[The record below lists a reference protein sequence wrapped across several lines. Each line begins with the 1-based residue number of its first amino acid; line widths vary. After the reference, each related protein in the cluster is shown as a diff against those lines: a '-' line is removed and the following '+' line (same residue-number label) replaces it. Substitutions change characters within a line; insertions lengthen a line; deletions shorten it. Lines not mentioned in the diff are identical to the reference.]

1 MADDNPILEA
11 LDAFEDGF
19 DEARQMRLE
28 ARSETANDALVSA
41 VLALGVQLDAGARL
55 LLAVARDEE
64 TNHAAN

>member
-28 ARSETANDALVSA
+28 ALNETANDALVSA

-64 TNHAAN
+64 ANSP

>member
-1 MADDNPILEA
+1 MVDDNPILAA
-11 LDAFEDGF
+11 LDAFEDGL

-28 ARSETANDALVSA
+28 ALNETANDALVSA

-64 TNHAAN
+64 ANSP